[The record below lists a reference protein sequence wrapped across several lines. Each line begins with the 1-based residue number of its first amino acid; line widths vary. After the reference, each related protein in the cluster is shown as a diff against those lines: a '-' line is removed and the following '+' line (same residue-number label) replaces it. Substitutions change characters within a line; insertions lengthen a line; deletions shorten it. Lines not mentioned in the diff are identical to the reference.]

1 MARPKKAK
9 VEYFPHS
16 VHHGKTLYILENK
29 FGNDG
34 YAFWFKLLELL
45 GDTNHH
51 YFDCNSTSSW
61 EFLLAKTSVSGDIAT
76 EILNI
81 LAEMKAI
88 DDELWGKKIIWS
100 ENFIANLDTV
110 YSRREINPYNKQDI
124 KDKCIKKLP
133 VSGVSDNINPQSK
146 VKESKV
152 KKSKEEDVS
161 STETSDSSL
170 IKTFG
175 KEFKKT
181 FGVEYHASFGKDG
194 KLLKNLEKHYGK
206 KSVEDGIRYFFRR
219 YIQHEKFAKKRPDV
233 GMMSMMWNGM
243 IATANKESIE
253 LSEYEE
259 WANG

>member
-152 KKSKEEDVS
+152 KKSKALIESFDLFWSSYPKKIAKKKCLSYWRNHNLVEKINEILSALEKYKKTQKWQETQFIPYPYTWLNQERWED
-161 STETSDSSL
+161 EIPKDEKPKNSSL
-170 IKTFG
+170 G
-175 KEFKKT
+175 
-181 FGVEYHASFGKDG
+181 ARRKDI
-194 KLLKNLEKHYGK
+194 Y
-206 KSVEDGIRYFFRR
+206 
-219 YIQHEKFAKKRPDV
+219 QRPADY
-233 GMMSMMWNGM
+233 
-243 IATANKESIE
+243 
-253 LSEYEE
+253 YE
-259 WANG
+259 